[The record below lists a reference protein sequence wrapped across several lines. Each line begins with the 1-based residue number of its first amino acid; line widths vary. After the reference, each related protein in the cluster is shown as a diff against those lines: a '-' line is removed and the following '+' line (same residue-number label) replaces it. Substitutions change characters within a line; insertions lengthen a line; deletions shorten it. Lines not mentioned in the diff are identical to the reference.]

1 MLAGP
6 WPHRGAPISHRVWAH
21 CVRGP
26 GDRERARQ
34 QGARPG
40 CTRTLWRPSPTPTL
54 AVAMVTRST
63 LAWALRS
70 TWWLPEALVKIST
83 PSRPMST
90 CGLWAEVGQEK
101 GPPHPPTCPPR
112 ASPQPEVMTPSP
124 GCLQIPDLLRGSE
137 GRADLWGVQSSSQI
151 SLPRQVSRVASTASP
166 KGTVSCSW
174 ETRAHETPCHPRLGY
189 LLT

>member
-6 WPHRGAPISHRVWAH
+6 WPHRGAPNSHH
-21 CVRGP
+21 YVRGP
-26 GDRERARQ
+26 GDGECARQ
-34 QGARPG
+34 QGARPA
-40 CTRTLWRPSPTPTL
+40 CTGTLQRPSPTPTL

-90 CGLWAEVGQEK
+90 CGLRAEVGQEK
-101 GPPHPPTCPPR
+101 GLLHPPTRPPR
-112 ASPQPEVMTPSP
+112 ASPQPKVMTPSP

-137 GRADLWGVQSSSQI
+137 GGLTCGASRAPRRPHSQGRCPAWPALRLQRVQFPAVGRREHMRPPVI
-151 SLPRQVSRVASTASP
+151 PVWVT
-166 KGTVSCSW
+166 
-174 ETRAHETPCHPRLGY
+174 Y
-189 LLT
+189 